1 MTASV
6 RHLITKYG
14 EGGHWWAEAWV
25 QVDLFG
31 ASWCLWRRRICIDG
45 VLGHASEIAR
55 AHPSA

>member
-1 MTASV
+1 M